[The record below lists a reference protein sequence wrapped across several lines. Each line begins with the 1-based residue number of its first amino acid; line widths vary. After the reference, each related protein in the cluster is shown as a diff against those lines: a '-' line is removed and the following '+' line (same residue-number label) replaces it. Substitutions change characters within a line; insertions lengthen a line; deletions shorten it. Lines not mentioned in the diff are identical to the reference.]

1 MNLLFVTDIL
11 YIFSIT
17 MKLLFLL
24 QLQYFIFLYVLL
36 LLEFRSQW

>member
-24 QLQYFIFLYVLL
+24 QLQYFIFVYVLL